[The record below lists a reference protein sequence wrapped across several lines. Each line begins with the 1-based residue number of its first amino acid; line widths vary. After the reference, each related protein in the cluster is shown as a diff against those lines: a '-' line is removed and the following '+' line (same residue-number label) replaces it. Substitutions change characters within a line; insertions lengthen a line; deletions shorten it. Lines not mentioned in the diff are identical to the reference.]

1 MARKSSKTPARRNNN
16 LGTSTAYSRSRYA
29 HPFYLPS
36 SPEERQPIDGN
47 KRMTDWLIQQT
58 GPVPP
63 VKGSGIMDLAD
74 VIGAD
79 GVDEIQTVGEIRFHA
94 LGDSGVNHAEDAEK
108 VAEEMATDFK
118 PGAGSLNPAF
128 LFHLGDVIYGPGKED
143 HYGERFYRP
152 YRHYP
157 GKIIAIPGNHDGET
171 KSAADKPSLSAFKDN
186 FCAKAQEVPK
196 QASGGGIFRETMT
209 QPGVYW
215 MLDAPFIRIVGLYSN
230 LLENPGFLEGNKGR
244 DKSQLDWLKKTLQ
257 WVSSK
262 NDHKSLIIATHH
274 PPYSTGGHT
283 GSTEMKQS
291 IDDICSA
298 LEIFPD
304 AFLSGHAHNY
314 QRYTRRIA
322 GKQVPYIVA
331 GTGGIS
337 PQPLPEASGLP
348 ADNET
353 TYDAA
358 LQSYGYLYVTA
369 SAKELKFEFWP
380 LSNGG
385 QSQLYDPFI
394 VDLTT
399 HLVTRG

>member
-1 MARKSSKTPARRNNN
+1 MVSGGINRFRIEPLQIGDRRGESRFELIDRRLGVLEARG
-16 LGTSTAYSRSRYA
+16 L
-29 HPFYLPS
+29 
-36 SPEERQPIDGN
+36 
-47 KRMTDWLIQQT
+47 
-58 GPVPP
+58 
-63 VKGSGIMDLAD
+63 
-74 VIGAD
+74 
-79 GVDEIQTVGEIRFHA
+79 
-94 LGDSGVNHAEDAEK
+94 
-108 VAEEMATDFK
+108 
-118 PGAGSLNPAF
+118 GAGKPR
-128 LFHLGDVIYGPGKED
+128 G
-143 HYGERFYRP
+143 
-152 YRHYP
+152 
-157 GKIIAIPGNHDGET
+157 
-171 KSAADKPSLSAFKDN
+171 AAA
-186 FCAKAQEVPK
+186 
-196 QASGGGIFRETMT
+196 
-209 QPGVYW
+209 
-215 MLDAPFIRIVGLYSN
+215 
-230 LLENPGFLEGNKGR
+230 
-244 DKSQLDWLKKTLQ
+244 WLVT
-257 WVSSK
+257 
-262 NDHKSLIIATHH
+262 
-274 PPYSTGGHT
+274 PYSTGGHT

-298 LEIFPD
+298 IEIFPD
-304 AFLSGHAHNY
+304 AFLLGHAHNY